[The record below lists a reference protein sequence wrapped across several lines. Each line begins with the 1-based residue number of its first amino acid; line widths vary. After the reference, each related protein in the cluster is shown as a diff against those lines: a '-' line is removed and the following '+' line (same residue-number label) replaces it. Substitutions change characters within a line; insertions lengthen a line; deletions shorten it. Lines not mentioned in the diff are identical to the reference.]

1 MSIKNITIQ
10 NQLQQLQ
17 LNDVELEDPS
27 SFNVFRKKIVISFV
41 IILLFFAFSDKI
53 WAQIEGLYNSSTE
66 QFAGIST
73 LMSATAN
80 NDIDGVRFFSK
91 AGASIINQRNKGGA
105 TSLHIACREGNFEI
119 VKILI
124 DNGANVNIVDNEGWS
139 PLMRASLAGKQDI
152 VEILLKNGAKAQL
165 LNSLNEGALVHAT
178 TSKCLECINQIIEN
192 GNLIKTMD
200 TLVLKSQ
207 IADAFLVARSQ
218 ENSRS
223 QGVLESFL
231 DYVSKMSPLVI
242 KNSTTVEQD
251 ILPIIPNQTKI
262 GNSKLNKFS
271 KNYIL
276 KNQDI
281 ETLTPE
287 QQSVYGVLEDPNL
300 PAISKKNYVKE
311 SKIFEQNIPLNNQQY
326 IPTPI
331 QTTTPKKYKFKTN
344 ESGKTLSQN
353 LPEIANIPSN
363 APINIPTNIQPKEP
377 TITNKKIKFSAIIS
391 EEKNAT
397 KKQIFKPKTEVKT
410 FKFKTGKQSL
420 KPEDLK
426 PPINESNNND
436 YNNLEDLQNKAQE
449 AITPNNKPTLLLKNL
464 DSQKEQKIQPK
475 NPQENVQMEPEE
487 TIILI
492 EKKSKNPNKKAFNF
506 IDSKKLKT
514 IDEAVDNLK
523 PIDSENLQLID
534 AEKSQVIINEELD
547 QKLDKDMEFKANQD
561 NKKLFKFK
569 KNSPNLDRKNISS
582 KEDLIKNPTEKNENL
597 IKENADENIKKF
609 KFKKSQN
616 SEKLENLEY
625 ENIQSAEDQVVNL
638 TKEKE
643 VQNIKKFKLKKSDS
657 GLEKYKLL
665 EEENI

>member
-41 IILLFFAFSDKI
+41 IILLFFAYSDKI

-124 DNGANVNIVDNEGWS
+124 DNGANVNIIDNEGWS

-262 GNSKLNKFS
+262 GNSRLNKFS

-276 KNQDI
+276 KNQDN

-287 QQSVYGVLEDPNL
+287 QQNVYGVLEDPNL
-300 PAISKKNYVKE
+300 PAISKKNNVKE
-311 SKIFEQNIPLNNQQY
+311 SEVFEQNIPLNNEQY
-326 IPTPI
+326 IPNPI
-331 QTTTPKKYKFKTN
+331 QSITPKKYKFKTN
-344 ESGKTLSQN
+344 ESGKTLSKN
-353 LPEIANIPSN
+353 LPEIANIPTN
-363 APINIPTNIQPKEP
+363 TPTNIPANIQPKEP
-377 TITNKKIKFSAIIS
+377 TNTNKKIKYSSIIS

-397 KKQIFKPKTEVKT
+397 KKQIFKPKTEVKI

-420 KPEDLK
+420 KPEDLN
-426 PPINESNNND
+426 PPINESINND
-436 YNNLEDLQNKAQE
+436 YDLEDLQNKAQE

-475 NPQENVQMEPEE
+475 KPQENVQMEPEE

-506 IDSKKLKT
+506 DSKKLKT
-514 IDEAVDNLK
+514 IDVPSDNLK

-534 AEKSQVIINEELD
+534 DEKSQVITNEELD
-547 QKLDKDMEFKANQD
+547 QKIDKDIGFKANQD

-569 KNSPNLDRKNISS
+569 KNNPNLDHKNTQS
-582 KEDLIKNPTEKNENL
+582 KEDLIKNSTEKNENL
-597 IKENADENIKKF
+597 TKENENGNIKKF

-625 ENIQSAEDQVVNL
+625 ENIQSAEDPVDNL
-638 TKEKE
+638 IKEKE
-643 VQNIKKFKLKKSDS
+643 VGNIKKFKLKKSDS